1 MCGIFRRAKCARE
14 DGCLNRPTKLMMTY
28 NLKGNRR
35 CDFVR
40 GRGSDAG
47 MGVPTWCGGALTEND
62 DCKPLIFRWLPSF
75 FTIFHHISYHFS
87 AINNWFLV
95 GYKKMRVYLN
105 RSAFAS
111 AKAISRHSVHA
122 GLLPEFQAISVYF
135 GLFKAKKGTGGVRI
149 WGRFAGCNRAAL
161 GLDSSQ

>member
-1 MCGIFRRAKCARE
+1 
-14 DGCLNRPTKLMMTY
+14 MMTY

-47 MGVPTWCGGALTEND
+47 MGVPTWCGGAFAEND
-62 DCKPLIFRWLPSF
+62 ACKYLIFLWLPPF

-87 AINNWFLV
+87 AINDWFLA
-95 GYKKMRVYLN
+95 GYKEIGVYLN
-105 RSAFAS
+105 RGAFAN
-111 AKAISRHSVHA
+111 AKAINRHLEHA
-122 GLLPEFQAISVYF
+122 RLLPEFQPISAYF
-135 GLFKAKKGTGGVRI
+135 GLFKAKKGTRGIRT